1 MSEEKKEPRNN
12 ATAPIQIITMKE
24 SIIPRLRELG
34 IETATVSYSG
44 CGDEGAVEGIEIGP
58 TGIKI
63 AETLKDEI
71 SDLTCEFLCAQRCG
85 WGDNEGST
93 GTLVI
98 NVLKNTIVNEH
109 GWYITDVEYDEMEF

>member
-44 CGDEGAVEGIEIGP
+44 CGDEGAVEVSRLDPQESR
-58 TGIKI
+58 
-63 AETLKDEI
+63 L
-71 SDLTCEFLCAQRCG
+71 LRR
-85 WGDNEGST
+85 
-93 GTLVI
+93 
-98 NVLKNTIVNEH
+98 
-109 GWYITDVEYDEMEF
+109 